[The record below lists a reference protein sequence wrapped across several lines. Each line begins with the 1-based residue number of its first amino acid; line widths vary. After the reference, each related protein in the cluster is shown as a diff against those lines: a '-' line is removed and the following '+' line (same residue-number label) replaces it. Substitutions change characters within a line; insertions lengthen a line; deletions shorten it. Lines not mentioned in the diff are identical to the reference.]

1 MNRAILVALLFTAAL
16 SAADQNTLVDE
27 AYRQMYNL
35 EFDDAHKTLE
45 QWRQEHPEDPMGPAS
60 DAAAWL
66 YSEFARMH
74 VLESEYFVENNS
86 FFHMKRVSPDAAVK
100 QKFDADLDQAKRLA
114 DVALAHAPGDPN
126 ALLAAILCSG
136 LRSDYLAMIEK
147 RYLAALTEVKTSRAI
162 AENALAAHPDLY
174 DAYLAIGEENYLLS
188 QKSAPVRWMLRMSGA
203 QTDKQEGIEK
213 LRLTA
218 EKGRYFAPY
227 AKLLLAVADLRDN
240 RVASARQKLASL
252 VAAFPRNVLYRTELA
267 KLRS

>member
-1 MNRAILVALLFTAAL
+1 MNCAILAALLFTAVL
-16 SAADQNTLVDE
+16 SAAEHNTLVDD

-35 EFDDAHKTLE
+35 EFDSAHKTLAE
-45 QWRQEHPEDPMGPAS
+45 WQKQHPEDPMGPAS

-74 VLESEYFVENNS
+74 VLESEYFVGNTS
-86 FFHMKRVSPDAAVK
+86 FFHMKKVSPDPAVK
-100 QKFDADLDQAKRLA
+100 QKFEADLDQAKRLS
-114 DVALAHAPGDPN
+114 DTALTHSPRDPN

-136 LRSDYLAMIEK
+136 LQSDYLAMIEK

-162 AENALAAHPDLY
+162 AEEALAAHPDLY

-188 QKSAPVRWMLRMSGA
+188 QKSAPLRWVLRMSGA
-203 QTDKQEGIEK
+203 ETDKQEGIEK

-240 RVASARQKLASL
+240 HVASARQKLAWL
-252 VAAFPRNVLYRTELA
+252 VAAFPQNRLYRTELA
-267 KLRS
+267 KL